1 MVGTEKDL
9 YIEVAD
15 GVVVLSIDY
24 ILQADYLGELAV

>member
-9 YIEVAD
+9 YIEVAY
-15 GVVVLSIDY
+15 GVVVLGIDH